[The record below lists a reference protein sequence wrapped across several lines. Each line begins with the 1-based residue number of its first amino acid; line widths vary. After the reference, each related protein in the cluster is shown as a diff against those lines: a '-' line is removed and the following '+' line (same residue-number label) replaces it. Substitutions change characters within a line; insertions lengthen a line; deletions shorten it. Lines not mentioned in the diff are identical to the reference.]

1 MASAALSRRA
11 AGSRCGCRGRQ
22 PALRRPRAADAGPR
36 GRARQR
42 GPVRGR
48 LVRDLRGV
56 GRRARRARR
65 RALARRGPEGGGRGP
80 AGGAPG
86 GHSPHADALRDAP
99 ALGARDRAERQA
111 MRLDELTRPDF
122 PILER
127 VVNGHPRVY
136 LDSAASSQRPRT
148 VIEAM
153 GQYYTRSHAN
163 VHRSIHTLGEEA
175 TELYEAARDRVQRFI
190 GAQHREEVIFT
201 RGTTDGLGLLAEA
214 IGRTLRAG
222 DEVLITELEHHSNIV
237 PWQLATRDRGAV
249 LKAVPL
255 GDDGTL
261 DLGAF
266 ERLLTRRTR
275 VVAFAHVSNVLGT
288 INPVARMC
296 ARARQAG
303 GVAAVAE
310 HERALTRQTLEGLAA
325 IPGVRVYGPPASEA
339 RGAVVAFSVEGL
351 HPHDVAALL
360 DAEGIAV
367 RAGHHCAMPLM
378 RRLGVVGT
386 SRASFSV
393 FNSPEEVRHLLAA
406 VGELRTAL

>member
-127 VVNGHPRVY
+127 VANGHPLVY

-153 GQYYTRSHAN
+153 SQYYARSHAN

-190 GAQHREEVIFT
+190 GAGSREEVVFT
-201 RGTTDGLGLLAEA
+201 RGTTDGLSLLAETL
-214 IGRTLRAG
+214 GRTLRAG
-222 DEVLITELEHHSNIV
+222 DEVLITDRKSTRLNSSHGYISYAVFCLKKKKNTIETR
-237 PWQLATRDRGAV
+237 AT
-249 LKAVPL
+249 
-255 GDDGTL
+255 
-261 DLGAF
+261 
-266 ERLLTRRTR
+266 TRR
-275 VVAFAHVSNVLGT
+275 AHVSMLST
-288 INPVARMC
+288 APWR
-296 ARARQAG
+296 RAAT
-303 GVAAVAE
+303 ASADK
-310 HERALTRQTLEGLAA
+310 AA
-325 IPGVRVYGPPASEA
+325 IPSTP
-339 RGAVVAFSVEGL
+339 
-351 HPHDVAALL
+351 
-360 DAEGIAV
+360 IA
-367 RAGHHCAMPLM
+367 CC
-378 RRLGVVGT
+378 
-386 SRASFSV
+386 SQ
-393 FNSPEEVRHLLAA
+393 
-406 VGELRTAL
+406 LRTGQLCQHVDAQ

>member
-1 MASAALSRRA
+1 
-11 AGSRCGCRGRQ
+11 
-22 PALRRPRAADAGPR
+22 
-36 GRARQR
+36 
-42 GPVRGR
+42 
-48 LVRDLRGV
+48 
-56 GRRARRARR
+56 
-65 RALARRGPEGGGRGP
+65 
-80 AGGAPG
+80 
-86 GHSPHADALRDAP
+86 
-99 ALGARDRAERQA
+99 
-111 MRLDELTRPDF
+111 MRLDERTRPDF

-127 VVNGHPRVY
+127 VVNGHPLVY

-153 GQYYTRSHAN
+153 SQYYARSHAN

-190 GAQHREEVIFT
+190 GAGSREEVVFT
-201 RGTTDGLGLLAEA
+201 RGTTDGLSLLAETL
-214 IGRTLRAG
+214 GRTLRAG
-222 DEVLITELEHHSNIV
+222 DEVLITELEHHSNII

-255 GDDGTL
+255 GEDGTL
-261 DLGAF
+261 DLEAF

-288 INPVARMC
+288 INPVPEMC
-296 ARARQAG
+296 ARARRAGALSVVDGAQAAPHLPLDMSALDCDFYVFSAHKMLGPTGIGVLYGRRDILESLEPGRG
-303 GVAAVAE
+303 GSEMIKEVWIDRAQWNDLPWRFEPGTPSIAEAVGLTAAIEYLEKLGMERVAE
-310 HERALTRQTLEGLAA
+310 HGRALTRQALEGLAA
-325 IPGVRVYGPPASEA
+325 IPGVKVYGPPATTD
-339 RGAVVAFSVEGL
+339 RGAVVAFTVAEL

-393 FNSPEEVRHLLAA
+393 FNSPEEVRRLLAA